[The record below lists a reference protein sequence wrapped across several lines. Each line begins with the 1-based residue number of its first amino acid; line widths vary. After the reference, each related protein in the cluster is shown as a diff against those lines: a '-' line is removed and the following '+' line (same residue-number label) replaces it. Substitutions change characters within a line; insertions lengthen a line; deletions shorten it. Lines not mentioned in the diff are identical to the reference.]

1 MQLEATIGVLDMEI
15 ESFERA
21 KLFSWIFFPT
31 WILLTIIQAFCFVL
45 SNGRF
50 HLGCPTTYSCHVDL
64 VLLNSKFEANRSE
77 Y

>member
-1 MQLEATIGVLDMEI
+1 MYNVTIPLQTMESETDMQLEATIGVLDMEI

-21 KLFSWIFFPT
+21 KLLSWIFFPI

-50 HLGCPTTYSCHVDL
+50 HPLVDIL
-64 VLLNSKFEANRSE
+64 HG
-77 Y
+77 